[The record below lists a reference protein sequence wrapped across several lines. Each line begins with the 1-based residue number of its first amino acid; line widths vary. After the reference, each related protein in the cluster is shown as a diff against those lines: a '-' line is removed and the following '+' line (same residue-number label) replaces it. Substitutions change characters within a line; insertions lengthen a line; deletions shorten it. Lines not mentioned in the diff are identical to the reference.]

1 MIYNSR
7 TSLLKALANTEKGEK
22 RSQILNIEQ
31 NRDLIKSS
39 GANVTLY
46 SGEPTVANS
55 VMKELDNIYIGVINR
70 LNAKTGKPDGIGA
83 LGGLSER
90 TNEQEFAT
98 LTPTQKRALVG
109 KKDDIIIINNEPV
122 LTHDITIIAKNNV
135 VRETNEELGNLGIYD
150 FRFNSNDMCLV
161 DMSKVKDDNFAINIW
176 NGKGDVWCISPYCH
190 TLKTSEE
197 TLDMLSKRSQDIH
210 THEQN
215 SEAAVYNKIKLTKAL
230 ISYGNTTGKDKLED
244 GRNAKT
250 DYRYPHEWLVSWA
263 LASKLLNHDE
273 EKMLKLYQELQSQTP
288 WKISFNK
295 ASEKMGIDLK
305 FVSDILKISLQ
316 TVEKMEKFPNGIV
329 FINSSNRHL

>member
-1 MIYNSR
+1 MIYSSR

-22 RSQILNIEQ
+22 RSKILNIEQ
-31 NRDLIKSS
+31 NRNLIKSS

-46 SGEPTVANS
+46 SGEPSVANS

-98 LTPTQKRALVG
+98 LTPTQKKALVG

-122 LTHDITIIAKNNV
+122 LTHDINIIAKNNV

-150 FRFNSNDMCLV
+150 FNFNPNDMHLV

-176 NGKGDVWCISPYCH
+176 DGKGDVWCISPYCH

-210 THEQN
+210 THERN
-215 SEAAVYNKIKLTKAL
+215 SEAAVYKKIKLTKAL
-230 ISYGNTTGKDKLED
+230 ISYGNTSGNDKLED

-250 DYRYPHEWLVSWA
+250 DYRYPHEWLTAWA
-263 LASKLLNHDE
+263 LAAKLLNHDE
-273 EKMLKLYQELQSQTP
+273 EKILKLYQELQSQTP

-295 ASEKMGIDLK
+295 ASEKMGVDLK
-305 FVSDILKISLQ
+305 FVSDVLKVSLQ
-316 TVEKMEKFPNGIV
+316 TVEKMEKYPTKCLFTKANK
-329 FINSSNRHL
+329 RDL